1 MAEAR
6 ITFDAAED
14 YERFMGAWS
23 RSIGERFLAWLGA
36 PSSARWLDV
45 GCGTGAFSE
54 LVLRH
59 AAPASLTGIDPSR
72 EQIAYVREHVP
83 GAAFE
88 VADSQTLP
96 FADGAFDVV
105 ASALVLHFIPD
116 RTRAL
121 AEMKRVLRPGG
132 LVGAYT
138 WKRTEIEDFAPYA
151 PVMASVARLGAETLT
166 SPLVPEGSADGMRA
180 SLCAAGFADVAVTE
194 LEVTRTF
201 ASFDEFWDVQTI
213 SFSPPGRTIAK
224 LDAAQRGK
232 LRALLHERV
241 HAGADGSV
249 TYAATALCG
258 KGRRP

>member
-6 ITFDAAED
+6 IAFDAAED

-23 RSIGERFLAWLGA
+23 RAIGERFLAWLGA
-36 PSSARWLDV
+36 PRAARWLDV

-54 LVLRH
+54 LVLRLC
-59 AAPASLTGIDPSR
+59 APASLTGIDPSP

-88 VADSQTLP
+88 VADSQALP

-116 RTRAL
+116 RARAL
-121 AEMKRVLRPGG
+121 AEMWRVLRPGG
-132 LVGAYT
+132 LVGGYT
-138 WKRTEIEDFAPYA
+138 WKRTEREDFAPYA
-151 PVMASVARLGAETLT
+151 PVMAGVASLGAETLT

-180 SLCAAGFADVAVTE
+180 SLRAAGFRDVAVTE

-213 SFSPPGRTIAK
+213 PFSPPGRTIAK
-224 LDAAQRGK
+224 LDAARREK
-232 LRALLHERV
+232 LRALLGERMPV
-241 HAGADGSV
+241 GADGSV
-249 TYAATALCG
+249 RYAATALAG
-258 KGRRP
+258 